1 METATATR
9 SRDVTIT
16 VGSVKLTV
24 QPVAIDTLVSLFSR
38 FPDLGQM
45 MQDRKFSVATLLTN
59 SGPLVAAI
67 IAAGVGH
74 PGDAK
79 HEEAAARLALDDQL
93 TILEA
98 VLKATI
104 PSGIG
109 AFIERLTTLG
119 AFLEKGTPSPVP
131 AIKVKKGH

>member
-1 METATATR
+1 MISLLDIPSHSLT
-9 SRDVTIT
+9 VT
-16 VGSVKLTV
+16 VGGAKLTV
-24 QPVAIDTLVSLFSR
+24 SPISIETLVGLFAR
-38 FPDLGQM
+38 FPDLGKM
-45 MQDRKFSVATLLTN
+45 LQDRKFSVATLLTN

-119 AFLEKGTPSPVP
+119 AFLQEGAPSPVP
-131 AIKVKKGH
+131 AIKSKKRH

>member
-1 METATATR
+1 MT
-9 SRDVTIT
+9 SLLDIPSHSLSVT
-16 VGSVKLTV
+16 VGGAKLTV
-24 QPVAIDTLVSLFSR
+24 SPISIDTLVSLFSR

-45 MQDRKFSVATLLTN
+45 LQNRKFSVATLLTN

-79 HEEAAARLALDDQL
+79 HEEAASRLALDDQL
-93 TILEA
+93 TILDA

-119 AFLEKGTPSPVP
+119 AFLEKGNPSSVP
-131 AIKVKKGH
+131 SIKARKGH